1 MVDLR
6 AYVFL
11 DSLQPQ
17 FASFQATI
25 SKGYLPKVGQ
35 ASLFLEIAP
44 GMAIN
49 HILDVALK
57 ATDVTPGMQIVER
70 HYGMLE
76 LHSDS
81 QADVRQAGQAILD
94 ALGLQEKDRHKPRVV
109 SNEVVRHLEDTQ
121 TMLINRFR
129 HGNMILAGQTL
140 FVLEVEPAAYAALA
154 ANEAEKAADINILEV
169 RAVGSF
175 GRVYIGGEDRDVVVA
190 HAAATPAI
198 KAVTG
203 RTKKKYFH
211 RFTRAQGPIREEQSD
226 VRSIRNDRMPE
237 FSGHGRGGR
246 RNGQG
251 GQGRARELRKNRW
264 RLHNRGRAGRRRRR
278 PGGM

>member
-17 FASFQATI
+17 FASYQATI

-35 ASLFLEIAP
+35 ASLFVEIAP

-49 HILDVALK
+49 QILDVALK
-57 ATDVTPGMQIVER
+57 STDVTAGMQIVER

-76 LHSDS
+76 LHSES

-94 ALGLQEKDRHKPRVV
+94 FLELQEKDRHKPRVV
-109 SNEVVRHLEDTQ
+109 ANQVVRHLEDTQ

-129 HGNMILAGQTL
+129 YGNMILAGQTL

-154 ANEAEKAADINILEV
+154 ANEAEKAADINILDV

-175 GRVYIGGEDRDVVVA
+175 GRVYIGGEERDVVVA
-190 HAAATPAI
+190 QEAAMQAI
-198 KAVTG
+198 TAVSG
-203 RTKKKYFH
+203 KVQKK
-211 RFTRAQGPIREEQSD
+211 
-226 VRSIRNDRMPE
+226 
-237 FSGHGRGGR
+237 
-246 RNGQG
+246 
-251 GQGRARELRKNRW
+251 
-264 RLHNRGRAGRRRRR
+264 
-278 PGGM
+278 

>member
-6 AYVFL
+6 AFVIL

-35 ASLFLEIAP
+35 ASLFVEIAP

-49 HILDVALK
+49 EILDVALK
-57 ATDVTPGMQIVER
+57 STDVTAGMQIVER

-76 LHSDS
+76 LHSES

-94 ALGLQEKDRHKPRVV
+94 YLGLEEKDRHKPRVV
-109 SNEVVRHLEDTQ
+109 ANQVVRHLEDSQ

-154 ANEAEKAADINILEV
+154 ANEAEKAAYAALAANEAEKAADINILEV

-175 GRVYIGGEDRDVVVA
+175 GRVYIGGEEQDVVVA
-190 HAAATPAI
+190 QEAATQAI

-203 RTKKKYFH
+203 KRAKK
-211 RFTRAQGPIREEQSD
+211 
-226 VRSIRNDRMPE
+226 
-237 FSGHGRGGR
+237 
-246 RNGQG
+246 
-251 GQGRARELRKNRW
+251 
-264 RLHNRGRAGRRRRR
+264 
-278 PGGM
+278 

>member
-1 MVDLR
+1 MIDLR
-6 AYVFL
+6 AYIFL

-25 SKGYLPKVGQ
+25 SKGYLPKTGQ
-35 ASLFLEIAP
+35 ASLFVEIAP

-49 HILDVALK
+49 QILDVALK
-57 ATDVTPGMQIVER
+57 STDVTAGMQIVER

-76 LHSDS
+76 IHSDS
-81 QADVRQAGQAILD
+81 QGDVRQAGQAILD
-94 ALGLQEKDRHKPRVV
+94 YLEHEENDRHKPRVV
-109 SNEVVRHLEDTQ
+109 ANQVVRHLDDTQ

-175 GRVYIGGEDRDVVVA
+175 GRVYIGGEERDVVVA
-190 HAAATPAI
+190 QEAATQAI
-198 KAVTG
+198 EAVTG
-203 RTKKKYFH
+203 KSKKK
-211 RFTRAQGPIREEQSD
+211 
-226 VRSIRNDRMPE
+226 
-237 FSGHGRGGR
+237 
-246 RNGQG
+246 
-251 GQGRARELRKNRW
+251 
-264 RLHNRGRAGRRRRR
+264 
-278 PGGM
+278 

>member
-35 ASLFLEIAP
+35 ASLFVEIAP

-49 HILDVALK
+49 HITDVALK
-57 ATDVTPGMQIVER
+57 STDVTPGMQIVER
-70 HYGMLE
+70 HFGMLE
-76 LHSDS
+76 VHSDS

-94 ALGLQEKDRHKPRVV
+94 ALGLKEQDRHKPRVV
-109 SNEVVRHLEDTQ
+109 SNEVVRHIEDTQ
-121 TMLINRFR
+121 SMLINRMR
-129 HGNMILAGQTL
+129 HGNMILSGQTL

-175 GRVYIGGEDRDVVVA
+175 GRVYIGGEEKDVVVA
-190 HAAATPAI
+190 HDAAMRAI
-198 KAVTG
+198 ENVTG
-203 RTKKKYFH
+203 KAKKK
-211 RFTRAQGPIREEQSD
+211 
-226 VRSIRNDRMPE
+226 
-237 FSGHGRGGR
+237 
-246 RNGQG
+246 
-251 GQGRARELRKNRW
+251 
-264 RLHNRGRAGRRRRR
+264 
-278 PGGM
+278 

>member
-35 ASLFLEIAP
+35 ASLFVEIAP

-49 HILDVALK
+49 HLTDIALK
-57 ATDVTPGMQIVER
+57 STDVTPGMQIVER

-76 LHSDS
+76 VHSYS

-94 ALGLQEKDRHKPRVV
+94 SLDLEEQDRHKPRVV
-109 SNEVVRHLEDTQ
+109 SNEVVRHIEDTQ
-121 TMLINRFR
+121 SMLINRMR
-129 HGNMILAGQTL
+129 HGNMILSGQTL
-140 FVLEVEPAAYAALA
+140 FVLEVEPAGYAALA

-175 GRVYIGGEDRDVVVA
+175 GRVYIGGEEKDVVVA
-190 HAAATPAI
+190 HDAAVQAI
-198 KAVTG
+198 NAVTG
-203 RTKKKYFH
+203 KTTKK
-211 RFTRAQGPIREEQSD
+211 
-226 VRSIRNDRMPE
+226 
-237 FSGHGRGGR
+237 
-246 RNGQG
+246 
-251 GQGRARELRKNRW
+251 
-264 RLHNRGRAGRRRRR
+264 
-278 PGGM
+278 

>member
-6 AYVFL
+6 AFVYL

-35 ASLFLEIAP
+35 ASLFVEIAP

-49 HILDVALK
+49 QITDVALK
-57 ATDVTPGMQIVER
+57 STDVTPGMQIVER

-81 QADVRQAGQAILD
+81 QADVRAAGQAILD
-94 ALGLQEKDRHKPRVV
+94 ALGLKEKDRHKPRVV
-109 SNEVVRHLEDTQ
+109 SNEVVRNLEDTQ

-175 GRVYIGGEDRDVVVA
+175 GRVYIGGEEKDVVVA
-190 HAAATPAI
+190 HEAATQAI

-203 RTKKKYFH
+203 KVKK
-211 RFTRAQGPIREEQSD
+211 
-226 VRSIRNDRMPE
+226 
-237 FSGHGRGGR
+237 
-246 RNGQG
+246 
-251 GQGRARELRKNRW
+251 
-264 RLHNRGRAGRRRRR
+264 
-278 PGGM
+278 

>member
-35 ASLFLEIAP
+35 ASLFVEIAP

-49 HILDVALK
+49 HLTDIALK
-57 ATDVTPGMQIVER
+57 STDVTPGMQIVER

-94 ALGLQEKDRHKPRVV
+94 SLGLEEQERHKPRVV
-109 SNEVVRHLEDTQ
+109 SNEVVRHIEDTQ
-121 TMLINRFR
+121 SMLINRMR
-129 HGNMILAGQTL
+129 HGNMILSGQTL
-140 FVLEVEPAAYAALA
+140 FVLEVEPAGYAALA

-175 GRVYIGGEDRDVVVA
+175 GRVYIGGEEKDVVVA
-190 HAAATPAI
+190 HDAAVQAI
-198 KAVTG
+198 NAVTG
-203 RTKKKYFH
+203 KTTKK
-211 RFTRAQGPIREEQSD
+211 
-226 VRSIRNDRMPE
+226 
-237 FSGHGRGGR
+237 
-246 RNGQG
+246 
-251 GQGRARELRKNRW
+251 
-264 RLHNRGRAGRRRRR
+264 
-278 PGGM
+278 

>member
-35 ASLFLEIAP
+35 ASLFVEIAP

-57 ATDVTPGMQIVER
+57 STDVTAGMQIVER

-76 LHSDS
+76 LHSES

-94 ALGLQEKDRHKPRVV
+94 SLGLQEKDRHKPRVV
-109 SNEVVRHLEDTQ
+109 ANEVQ

-175 GRVYIGGEDRDVVVA
+175 GRVYIGGEERDVVVA
-190 HAAATPAI
+190 HEAATQAI

-203 RTKKKYFH
+203 KTKK
-211 RFTRAQGPIREEQSD
+211 
-226 VRSIRNDRMPE
+226 
-237 FSGHGRGGR
+237 
-246 RNGQG
+246 
-251 GQGRARELRKNRW
+251 
-264 RLHNRGRAGRRRRR
+264 
-278 PGGM
+278 